1 MHCCRRDNT
10 IWASSWDY
18 GTYHIGDQRRLRRAC
33 ASAQSR
39 QSLCCS
45 HTWRMEV
52 DEGSDQKI
60 RHLPHCLA
68 AHARLKNEFT
78 EDEKCHNL
86 MSRLISP
93 TCTADRAGT
102 GQSGSRP
109 KNTAF
114 DRDFTVD
121 GTIVFACYRVDTSVD
136 YGCHRVD
143 RAVDRQQLL

>member
-1 MHCCRRDNT
+1 MRLWYVSHRRPAKAQ
-10 IWASSWDY
+10 ASLRIRAVLPEPFLFAHMKDGS
-18 GTYHIGDQRRLRRAC
+18 RRRVRP
-33 ASAQSR
+33 
-39 QSLCCS
+39 
-45 HTWRMEV
+45 
-52 DEGSDQKI
+52 KI
-60 RHLPHCLA
+60 RHLPHYLA

-93 TCTADRAGT
+93 TCMADRAGS
-102 GQSGSRP
+102 GQSGCRP

-121 GTIVFACYRVDTSVD
+121 GTIVIACYRVDTSVD

-143 RAVDRQQLL
+143 TAVDRQRLLKV